1 MNTSHT
7 DRRRRI
13 LHRLALLCAA
23 LVLAVTS
30 LSAFLR
36 LAKVGLGCSDWP
48 ACYGQDL
55 RRAQQGRPASDEAQ
69 AATALARLAHRITAS
84 TALLLVI
91 TMLLICLGSKPLFV
105 REGLMAL
112 ALLALALFLAVL
124 GWWSSTARVPAVA
137 MGNLLGGFLMLALCV
152 RLAVPERAASM
163 AGARGMLVLAAL
175 LLTAQ
180 IALGGLTSASYAG
193 LACSGWADCALG
205 EAVQQSGWASLS
217 PWREPVLGAI
227 GGNPAGALAN
237 SLHRHAALMVMLVL
251 LPLAW
256 AAWRHGRRRTAV
268 LLLVL
273 LAAQIA
279 AGMAL
284 SALALPLPLALLH
297 NLLAAALLAAVL
309 SLA

>member
-1 MNTSHT
+1 
-7 DRRRRI
+7 
-13 LHRLALLCAA
+13 
-23 LVLAVTS
+23 
-30 LSAFLR
+30 
-36 LAKVGLGCSDWP
+36 
-48 ACYGQDL
+48 
-55 RRAQQGRPASDEAQ
+55 
-69 AATALARLAHRITAS
+69 
-84 TALLLVI
+84 
-91 TMLLICLGSKPLFV
+91 
-105 REGLMAL
+105 
-112 ALLALALFLAVL
+112 
-124 GWWSSTARVPAVA
+124 
-137 MGNLLGGFLMLALCV
+137 
-152 RLAVPERAASM
+152 
-163 AGARGMLVLAAL
+163 MLVLAAL

-193 LACSGWADCALG
+193 LACSGGADCALG

-217 PWREPVLGAI
+217 PWREPVLAAT
-227 GGNPAGALAN
+227 GGNPAGVLAN

-273 LAAQIA
+273 LAAQLA
-279 AGMAL
+279 AGMAS